1 MDFYEKEQK
10 FEVLRRQIKQRKK
23 VIENVRVVTTIVAI
37 LFVMLLSIVFY
48 TNAIIDTEN
57 ELTKIS
63 KIALFILF
71 TFLVLLRFLLKRHKH
86 QMMVMDG
93 KINVLI
99 NIG

>member
-1 MDFYEKEQK
+1 MDFYEKERK

-23 VIENVRVVTTIVAI
+23 VIENVRVVTGIVAV

-48 TNAIIDTEN
+48 ANAIIDIEN

-63 KIALFILF
+63 KILLFILF
-71 TFLVLLRFLLKRHKH
+71 ASLVLLRFVLKKNKH
-86 QMMVMDG
+86 QMMIIDG